1 MSPGVIRLLPFL
13 FLWQKERAPPFR
25 TSEGSKTLPGR
36 HLPFALPLSLR
47 KDNFR
52 FSRKMLVE
60 GPLNAKEMKNK
71 KERQRQ
77 RKAEN
82 LCPWMLSA
90 FWSSFFSEERTCIF
104 FPHIRRGR
112 RPHTWTPPSFCLSFS
127 PEKTDEKV
135 AKRQVSIPLR
145 SHPSFAPLFPL
156 KKDRVPISCTL
167 EGSKTQRRTFALLFA
182 FPFAF

>member
-1 MSPGVIRLLPFL
+1 MTLPDCHLPFAL
-13 FLWQKERAPPFR
+13 PFSLKKERAPPFR

-112 RPHTWTPPSFCLSFS
+112 RPHTWTPPSFCLSS
-127 PEKTDEKV
+127 PPEKRDEKV
-135 AKRQVSIPLR
+135 AKRRASMPPALSVFWFYFFSEKRPR
-145 SHPSFAPLFPL
+145 ASFRKL
-156 KKDRVPISCTL
+156 S
-167 EGSKTQRRTFALLFA
+167 GSKTQRRTFALLFA

>member
-1 MSPGVIRLLPFL
+1 MTLPDCHLPFAL
-13 FLWQKERAPPFR
+13 PFSLKKERAPPFR

-60 GPLNAKEMKNK
+60 GPLDAKGMKNK

-90 FWSSFFSEERTCIF
+90 FCFLFFSEKKNGYIF
-104 FPHIRRGR
+104 PQVRRDEVPLDAKRGE
-112 RPHTWTPPSFCLSFS
+112 S
-127 PEKTDEKV
+127 PGKEKENEKV
-135 AKRQVSIPLR
+135 AKRQRSIPQN
-145 SHPSFAPLFPL
+145 
-156 KKDRVPISCTL
+156 VIS
-167 EGSKTQRRTFALLFA
+167 LLVFLSL
-182 FPFAF
+182 